1 MVGGS
6 SGGCSDGGGGG
17 GGGLEGEGLFK
28 GAASQFSM
36 ECIILSLV
44 DNGNETVR

>member
-17 GGGLEGEGLFK
+17 GGGLDGERLFK
-28 GAASQFSM
+28 GAASRFSM
-36 ECIILSLV
+36 ECIILSLA